1 MHDDP
6 IVAEVRRARQDYARK
21 FGYNLD
27 AIVDDLRRKERNHP
41 ERLVSFAPKPLRRR
55 KTA

>member
-6 IVAEVRRARQDYARK
+6 IVAGVRRVRQNYARK

-27 AIVDDLRRKERNHP
+27 AIVADLRRKEREHP
-41 ERLVSFAPKPLRRR
+41 ERLVSFAPKPAQRR
-55 KTA
+55 KIA